1 MYADDEFEDDF
12 ISKSQLKRESEAQQA
27 VGVRLIELTPDK
39 LAQLDLPEKL
49 VDALELA
56 RKLLERNERGA
67 LKRQK
72 QYIGKLMR
80 SVEVEPIEAK
90 FAEWERGNRAQTAHL
105 HRLEQWRERLLT
117 QDAAVEQ
124 WVSAYPQT
132 DIQRL
137 RTLIR
142 NAKKEQAA
150 SKPPKS
156 SRELFKLLRDISEA
170 AV

>member
-1 MYADDEFEDDF
+1 MYEDDDFEDDF

-27 VGVRLIELTPDK
+27 VGVRLIDLSPDK

-49 VDALELA
+49 VDAVELA

-80 SVEVEPIEAK
+80 SVEIEPIEAK
-90 FAEWERGNRAQTAHL
+90 FAEWERGNRAQTVQL
-105 HRLEQWRERLLT
+105 HRLEQWRERLLS
-117 QDAAVEQ
+117 DENAVEQ
-124 WVSAYPQT
+124 WVNAYPQT
-132 DIQRL
+132 DIQRI

-156 SRELFKLLRDISEA
+156 SRELFKLLREISET

>member
-27 VGVRLIELTPDK
+27 VGVRLIDLTPDK

-49 VDALELA
+49 VDAVELA

-90 FAEWERGNRAQTAHL
+90 FAEWERGNRAQTTML

-117 QDAAVEQ
+117 DESAVEQ
-124 WVSAYPQT
+124 WVNAYPQT
-132 DIQRL
+132 DIQRM

-142 NAKKEQAA
+142 NAKKEQAT

>member
-1 MYADDEFEDDF
+1 MYEDDEFEDDF

-27 VGVRLIELTPDK
+27 VGERLIDLSPEK

-49 VDALELA
+49 VDAVELA

-80 SVEVEPIEAK
+80 SVDVEPIETK
-90 FAEWERGNRAQTAHL
+90 FAEWERGNRAQTAQL

-117 QDAAVEQ
+117 QESAVEQ
-124 WVSAYPQT
+124 WVNAYPQT
-132 DIQRL
+132 DIQRI

-156 SRELFKLLRDISEA
+156 SRELFKLLREISEA